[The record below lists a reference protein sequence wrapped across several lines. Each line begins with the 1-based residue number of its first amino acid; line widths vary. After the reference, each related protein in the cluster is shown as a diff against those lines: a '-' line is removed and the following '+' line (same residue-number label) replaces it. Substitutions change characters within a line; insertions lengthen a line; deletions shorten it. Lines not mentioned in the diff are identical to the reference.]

1 MRQRL
6 QYSESEIQRAQFTRG
21 KEWMLEDGTE
31 YIGLYHTY
39 ITGEIYTEA
48 VWNSNTSVKLIP
60 YEDINSDTYQ
70 YKQLTDIKTKY
81 NIVQPIRRK
90 VTLSER
96 RAGVMTRYFIRAINS
111 SNIIEIDENQYTQYI
126 GGDIDPNYYVAVS
139 LQWTIAGEVND
150 RVQDGVLKTGITTKN
165 TQAIQQAEQTIPG
178 LSSYLT
184 DLLEH
189 VTDNQYQIPRDI
201 NS

>member
-21 KEWMLEDGTE
+21 KEWMLDDGTE

-48 VWNSNTSVKLIP
+48 DWNSNTSVKLIP